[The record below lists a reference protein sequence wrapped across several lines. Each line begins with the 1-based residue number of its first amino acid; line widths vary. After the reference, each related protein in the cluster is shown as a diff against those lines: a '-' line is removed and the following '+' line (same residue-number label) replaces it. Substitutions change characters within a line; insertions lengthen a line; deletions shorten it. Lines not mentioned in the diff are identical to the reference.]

1 MRKLHQRVFGKWNR
15 SFEVWFRIAWK
26 VKVCDIWDQMV
37 TVQLPTSV
45 IMASVWAS
53 SIFLSLFCYKA
64 ELYHM
69 ENSECPVILPSSD
82 NFETNCSP
90 LLEMPANQTS
100 DYSLTQSDLSNK
112 NPYNLFVSHMCVLC
126 VHLSNSKTWS
136 TLLPA
141 SLILCFHFQI
151 FARICVSSV

>member
-37 TVQLPTSV
+37 RVQLPTSV
-45 IMASVWAS
+45 ITASVWAS

-64 ELYHM
+64 ELYNM
-69 ENSECPVILPSSD
+69 EDSEHPMILPSSD

-90 LLEMPANQTS
+90 LIEML
-100 DYSLTQSDLSNK
+100 LTRQEIIAWPRVTFPIRTPIIYQCLICVCYVVSCPTK
-112 NPYNLFVSHMCVLC
+112 NMKHSASYLC
-126 VHLSNSKTWS
+126 NP
-136 TLLPA
+136 LLPA
-141 SLILCFHFQI
+141 SRYLH
-151 FARICVSSV
+151 